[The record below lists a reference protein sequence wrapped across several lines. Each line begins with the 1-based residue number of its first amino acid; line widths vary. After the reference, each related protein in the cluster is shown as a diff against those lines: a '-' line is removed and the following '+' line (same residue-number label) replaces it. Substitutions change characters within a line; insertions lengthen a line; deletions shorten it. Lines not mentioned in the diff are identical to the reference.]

1 MLLSAVRVAVTALL
15 VAFTLTIPA
24 AGQSRS
30 SKARSIVVDPSRIRI
45 DNFGRINPNYYRGAQ
60 PNGHDYSDLAA
71 LGVKT
76 LIDLTGDDAQAN
88 EEAMVATAGMTY
100 VHIPMTT
107 HQPPTPE
114 TLMHFLNIV
123 KDPARQPI
131 YVHCVGGRHRTG
143 LMTAV
148 YRMSQDGWTA
158 DQAFAEMKRYKFGAD
173 FLHSE
178 FRNFVYG
185 YRAEPANNA
194 SVTAL
199 ASAKTGG

>member
-1 MLLSAVRVAVTALL
+1 MLLNAVRVPVTALL
-15 VAFTLTIPA
+15 VALTLTIPA

-30 SKARSIVVDPSRIRI
+30 SEARSIVVDPSRIRI
-45 DNFGRINPNYYRGAQ
+45 DNFGRINSNYYRGAQ

-107 HQPPTPE
+107 HQSPTPE
-114 TLMHFLNIV
+114 TLTHFLKIV
-123 KDPARQPI
+123 NDPGRQPI

-143 LMTAV
+143 VMTAV

-173 FLHSE
+173 LLHRE
-178 FRNFVYG
+178 FKKFVYG

-194 SVTAL
+194 SVRAL
-199 ASAKTGG
+199 AATKTGG

>member
-1 MLLSAVRVAVTALL
+1 LLNAFRVGVTALL
-15 VAFTLTIPA
+15 VALTLTIPA

-30 SKARSIVVDPSRIRI
+30 SEARSIVVDSSRIRI
-45 DNFGRINPNYYRGAQ
+45 DNFGRINPNFYRGAQ

-88 EEAMVATAGMTY
+88 EEAMVATAGMAY
-100 VHIPMTT
+100 IHIPMTT

-114 TLMHFLNIV
+114 TLSHFLKIV

-178 FRNFVYG
+178 FKNFVYG

-194 SVTAL
+194 SVPAIAATKTA
-199 ASAKTGG
+199 G